1 MKKLGRDVRVSGMK
15 KLGSEVRVSGMK
27 QLARDDDDGE

>member
-1 MKKLGRDVRVSGMK
+1 MLVRVSGMK
-15 KLGSEVRVSGMK
+15 KLGREVRVSGMK